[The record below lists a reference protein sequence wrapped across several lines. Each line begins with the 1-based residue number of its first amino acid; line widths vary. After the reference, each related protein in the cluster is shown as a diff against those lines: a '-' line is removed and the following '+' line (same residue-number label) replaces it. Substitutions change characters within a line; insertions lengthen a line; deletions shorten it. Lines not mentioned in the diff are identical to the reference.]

1 MKFAAIATAAFLMP
15 ETRLDH
21 LIGLIYDA
29 AAAPELWPAALA
41 ALGDAVGGGAFVMS
55 ILSPSE
61 GTRFAATVRID
72 PEYQA
77 MIEQRFATAATNPLI
92 AAMPRLPCA
101 TPVAREA
108 ILPDPAYLGSALY
121 NEVFRPQR
129 LAHAGA
135 ACLLR
140 TPEIT
145 APLGIIRPVGSERPN
160 RRDLDLLQRLLP
172 HMQRAVQLYLRL
184 AALGARG
191 DAAEEAL
198 GYAPFGVIL
207 VDAGGKVLFLN
218 PPAEAIVAA
227 ADGLTIS
234 NGMLSAATASETRA
248 LAKLVAQAA
257 ATGAGA
263 GLCPG
268 GAMALSRRS
277 SSSPLPVLVTPLP
290 RQQPLL
296 ADRRPAAAVFLAAP
310 ERCAPVAGRRLVE
323 LFGLT
328 PAEAQLAV
336 ALLAGKRLRQ
346 IASERSVQLPTV
358 RNQLRAVLAKT
369 GTARQADLVRLLAT
383 LPAAPT
389 SSPGP
394 QSKISTT

>member
-1 MKFAAIATAAFLMP
+1 MS
-15 ETRLDH
+15 ETHLDH
-21 LIGLIYDA
+21 LIGLFYDA
-29 AAAPELWPAALA
+29 AAAPELWPLALE
-41 ALGDAVGGGAFVMS
+41 ALGDALGGCALVMS
-55 ILSPSE
+55 ILPAGE
-61 GTRFAATVRID
+61 GVRFAATARID
-72 PEYQA
+72 PDYGA
-77 MIEQRFATAATNPLI
+77 MIEQRFATAASNPLI

-108 ILPDPAYLGSALY
+108 IVPDPAYLGGALY

-129 LAHAGA
+129 LAHAAA

-140 TPEIT
+140 TAEIT
-145 APLGIIRPVGSERPN
+145 APLGIIRRVGSERPN
-160 RRDLDLLQRLLP
+160 RRDLELLRRLLP
-172 HMQRAVQLYLRL
+172 HMQRAVQLQLRL

-198 GYAPFGVIL
+198 DHAPFGVIL
-207 VDAGGKVLFLN
+207 VDAGGRVLFLN
-218 PPAEAIVAA
+218 APAEAVVAA
-227 ADGLTIS
+227 ADGLTVS
-234 NGMLSAATASETRA
+234 NGALSAATAGETRA
-248 LAKLVAQAA
+248 LARLVADAA

-263 GLCPG
+263 GTSAG
-268 GAMALSRRS
+268 GAMALSRPS
-277 SSSPLPVLVTPLP
+277 SSSPLAVLVAPLRGQLP
-290 RQQPLL
+290 VP
-296 ADRRPAAAVFLAAP
+296 AERRPAAVVFLAAP

-323 LFGLT
+323 LFGLS

-346 IASERSVQLPTV
+346 IAAERSVQLPTV

-383 LPAAPT
+383 LPAAPGAA
-389 SSPGP
+389 PGP

>member
-1 MKFAAIATAAFLMP
+1 MS

-21 LIGLIYDA
+21 VIGLFYDA
-29 AAAPELWPAALA
+29 AAAPELWPMALE
-41 ALGDAVGGGAFVMS
+41 ALGDALGGCAFVMS
-55 ILSPSE
+55 ILSASE
-61 GTRFAATVRID
+61 GIRFAATARID
-72 PEYQA
+72 PAYGA
-77 MIEQRFATAATNPLI
+77 MIERRFATAASNPLI
-92 AAMPRLPCA
+92 AAMPRLPSA

-108 ILPDPAYLGSALY
+108 IVPDPAYLASALY

-129 LAHAGA
+129 LAHAA

-140 TPEIT
+140 TAEIT
-145 APLGIIRPVGSERPN
+145 APLGIIGRVGSERPN
-160 RRDLDLLQRLLP
+160 RCDLDLLRRLLP
-172 HMQRAVQLYLRL
+172 HMQRAVQLHLRL

-198 GYAPFGVIL
+198 GHAPFGVIL
-207 VDAGGKVLFLN
+207 VDAGGRVLFLN
-218 PPAEAIVAA
+218 PPAEAVVAA
-227 ADGLTIS
+227 ADGLTVS
-234 NGMLSAATASETRA
+234 NGTLSAATASETRA
-248 LAKLVAQAA
+248 LARLVADAA
-257 ATGAGA
+257 ATGGGA
-263 GLCPG
+263 GMSAG
-268 GAMALSRRS
+268 GAMALSRPS
-277 SSSPLPVLVTPLP
+277 SSSPLAVLVAPL
-290 RQQPLL
+290 RGQQPLL
-296 ADRRPAAAVFLAAP
+296 AERRPAAAVFLAAP

-346 IASERSVQLPTV
+346 IAAERSVQLPTV

-369 GTARQADLVRLLAT
+369 GTARQADLVRRLAT

-389 SSPGP
+389 AAPGP